1 MYQWERVGPIPV
13 LPDEIADLLDDAT
26 PAEDSVTDEQVA
38 AFMAEHTRA
47 DAPQV
52 FHGWRKALQK
62 HFETGSRHEGTVKV
76 TVGALKEAAAG
87 YFPARAARDALHEW
101 FIIAATRPPTGGE
114 HQRSEDEAEDEF
126 KGIVAWAVAQA
137 LAADIDQVRARTQQK
152 MPNNTDFGHPNPHME
167 NS

>member
-1 MYQWERVGPIPV
+1 MIQA
-13 LPDEIADLLDDAT
+13 LPDELAELLDDAS
-26 PAEDSVTDEQVA
+26 PASDAASDAVVDE
-38 AFMAEHTRA
+38 FMAEHNRA
-47 DAPQV
+47 DMPQV

-62 HFETGSRHEGTVKV
+62 HFEIGSRHDGTVKV

-87 YFPARAARDALHEW
+87 YFPAQAARDALHEW
-101 FIIAATRPPTGGE
+101 FLIAATRPPTGGE
-114 HQRSEDEAEDEF
+114 HQRSEEEAEDEF

-167 NS
+167 KTDGTPI